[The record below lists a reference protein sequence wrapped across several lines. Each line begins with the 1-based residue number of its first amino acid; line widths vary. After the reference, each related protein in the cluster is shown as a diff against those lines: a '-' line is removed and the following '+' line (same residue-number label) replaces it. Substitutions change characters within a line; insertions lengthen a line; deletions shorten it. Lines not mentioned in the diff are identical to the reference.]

1 MDISPE
7 TIINQMLDELRNHSD
22 PRTIKYHKE
31 EDARTPN
38 VNNHSH
44 IGVKIP
50 IIRDVGKRYFQI
62 LKDKGMKDIDSVLDY
77 CDFLLEKRISELRV
91 IAFQWSFKV
100 QRQYRAEHFYV
111 FYRWILHS
119 LSGWGSCDDLCTH
132 SVPYHLIKF
141 PQFVDDYKKLTSSEN
156 PWARRASAVTFIIP
170 VRKKLFFEHVFD
182 ISNALMHDKED
193 LVLKGYGW
201 LLKEATRHYQ
211 NEVYEYVLYQRENMP
226 RVALRYAIEKFPK
239 EMRLEAMKK

>member
-1 MDISPE
+1 MDISPK
-7 TIINQMLDELRNHSD
+7 IIMNQMLGELKENTN

-50 IIRDVGKRYFQI
+50 VIRDIGKRYFQV
-62 LKDKGMKDIDSVLDY
+62 LKENGTKDIDSVLDY
-77 CDFLLEKRISELRV
+77 CDYLLEQNISELRV

-100 QRQYRAEHFYV
+100 QRQYRADHFHV
-111 FYRWILHS
+111 FHRWILDY

-132 SVPYHLIKF
+132 SIPYHLMKF
-141 PQFVDDYKKLTSSEN
+141 PQFVDEYKKLVTSDN

-170 VRKKLFFEHVFD
+170 VRKELFFEHVFD
-182 ISNALMHDKED
+182 ISDALMHDKED

-211 NEVYEYVLYQRENMP
+211 DEVYEYVLSHRKDMP
-226 RVALRYAIEKFPK
+226 RIALRYAIEKLPK
-239 EMRLEAMKK
+239 EMRTEAMKK

>member
-1 MDISPE
+1 MDIPPD
-7 TIINQMLDELRNHSD
+7 TIMNRMLDELGKQSD
-22 PRTIKYHKE
+22 SRTIQYHKN

-38 VNNHSH
+38 VNNHTH

-50 IIRDVGKRYFQI
+50 IIRDIGKRYFNT
-62 LKDKGMKDIDSVLDY
+62 LKESGIKDIDPVLEY
-77 CDFLLEKRISELRV
+77 CEYLLTQKISELRV

-100 QRQYRAEHFYV
+100 QRQYRADHFHV
-111 FYRWILHS
+111 FHRWITEY

-132 SVPYHLIKF
+132 SVPYHLMKF
-141 PQFVDDYKKLTSSEN
+141 PQFVNEYKNLTESEN

-170 VRKKLFFEHVFD
+170 VRKKMFFEHVFD
-182 ISNALMHDKED
+182 ISDTLMHDKED

-211 NEVYEYVLYQRENMP
+211 DEVYEYVLSHRSDMP
-226 RVALRYAIEKFPK
+226 RVALRYAIEKLPE
-239 EMRLEAMKK
+239 EMRKEAMKK